1 MIHKKLS
8 EYFDYKSIQ
17 KELIYSNSKFET
29 LIVSIEKGLDTPI
42 QPAPANACLYLIEGK
57 IKFTIEN
64 ATIIVEKDDLL
75 HFEKG
80 KMHALNAIENSKFII
95 SRTI

>member
-17 KELIYSNSKFET
+17 KEQIYSNSKFET

-42 QPAPANACLYLIEGK
+42 QAALQYLIEGK

>member
-42 QPAPANACLYLIEGK
+42 KAALQYLIEGK

-64 ATIIVEKDDLL
+64 ETIIVEKDDLL